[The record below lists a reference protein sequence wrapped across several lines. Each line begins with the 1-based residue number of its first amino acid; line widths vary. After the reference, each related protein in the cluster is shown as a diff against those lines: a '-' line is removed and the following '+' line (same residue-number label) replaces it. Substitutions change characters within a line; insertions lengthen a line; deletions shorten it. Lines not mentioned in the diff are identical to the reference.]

1 VAVSKL
7 ALMRRRHVSLAVSA
21 AALLAVG
28 LAAGCGSQGVA
39 SPTPQQLVGTV
50 PKQTTPTVAKGNP
63 ANGKAV
69 FVAQGC
75 SGCHT
80 FTPAGSK
87 ATVGPDLDKLAD
99 YATKANQPLADFT
112 QGAITSPPPSYVP
125 PGFPK
130 NVMPTT
136 FGTTIKPQQ
145 LADLV
150 AFLTQKS

>member
-1 VAVSKL
+1 MPVSRL
-7 ALMRRRHVSLAVSA
+7 APMRRRHVSLALSA
-21 AALLAVG
+21 AALFGVG

-39 SPTPQQLVGTV
+39 SPTPQQVVGSV
-50 PKQTTPTVAKGNP
+50 PTQTTPTVAKGNP

-69 FVAQGC
+69 FVANGC
-75 SGCHT
+75 SSCHT
-80 FTPAGSK
+80 FTPAGSN

-99 YATKANQPLADFT
+99 YAKKANQPLADFT
-112 QGAITSPPPSYVP
+112 QSAITSPPPSYVP
-125 PGFPK
+125 PGFPT

-136 FGTTIKPQQ
+136 FGQTIKAQQ